1 MPPESR
7 PGKRP
12 AFVAPL
18 VTVLV
23 LIAVEIACRAAVEP
37 SRLEKILA
45 ILERDPA
52 LIWRLRANLDT
63 VFENQP
69 VRTGA
74 QNLRGETFAVPKPPG
89 TFRVVALG
97 ASPTFGWG
105 VPEADT
111 YPAWAQTVLA
121 GRGVEAEVIN
131 GGTPGYTTWQG
142 VRRLRDHVVGWSP
155 DVVTVAYDL
164 NDLDRFRFFNNDGRV
179 DAEQK
184 ADSPARVAIQNALNR
199 SAAYGL
205 LRRGLLR
212 AASRQG
218 AFDPEAMPRR
228 VPLDHYRA
236 NLLEID
242 RICRES
248 GVDLVYLKMP
258 INLPFQRLTVIDPV
272 EAAEEKRRG
281 DEARAAGDWPR
292 TLTHYRDA
300 QRLDPTIVATYQS
313 LLEAQRHEGLAAEAA
328 KTEDLIPFVAAFRD
342 RADLEYNRAVE
353 DIARETNRPLVD
365 VVAAFDADGRGDG
378 LWNSVEDPFHPNA
391 AGHHIIGELVAARIE
406 PIARTKAERP

>member
-1 MPPESR
+1 MSRESG

-23 LIAVEIACRAAVEP
+23 LLAIEVVCRVFIAP

-63 VFENQP
+63 VFESQP
-69 VRTGA
+69 VRTGT
-74 QNLRGETFAVPKPPG
+74 QNLRGATFAVPKPEG

-105 VPEADT
+105 VPEADA
-111 YPAWAQTVLA
+111 YPPWAQSVLA
-121 GRGVEAEVIN
+121 GREITAEVIN

-142 VRRLRDHVVGWSP
+142 VRRLRDHVLGWSP

-179 DAEQK
+179 DAEQHSD
-184 ADSPARVAIQNALNR
+184 APARVAIQNALNR

-228 VPLDHYRA
+228 VPLEHYRA

-242 RICRES
+242 RICREN
-248 GVDLVYLKMP
+248 GVELVYLKMP
-258 INLPFQRLTVIDPV
+258 INLPFQRLAVIDPIEAV
-272 EAAEEKRRG
+272 EERRRG

-292 TLTHYRDA
+292 ALTHYRDA
-300 QRLDPTIVATYQS
+300 QRLDPTIVATYQA
-313 LLEAQRHEGLAAEAA
+313 LLDAERHEGLTAEAA

-406 PIARTKAERP
+406 SIARARQARP

>member
-1 MPPESR
+1 MSSNSGSP
-7 PGKRP
+7 KRP
-12 AFVAPL
+12 AFIAPL
-18 VTVLV
+18 VTFAL
-23 LIAVEIACRAAVEP
+23 LIAVEIICRFTVAP

-45 ILERDPA
+45 ILERDPV
-52 LIWRLRANLDT
+52 LIWRLRANLET

-74 QNLRGETFAVPKPPG
+74 QNLRGATFAVPKPAG
-89 TFRVVALG
+89 VFRVVALG

-105 VPEADT
+105 VPEADA
-111 YPAWAQTVLA
+111 YPAWAQSVLA

-142 VRRLRDHVVGWSP
+142 VRRLRDHVLGWSP

-184 ADSPARVAIQNALNR
+184 PDAPARVSIQNALNR

-205 LRRGLLR
+205 FRRGLLR

-228 VPLDHYRA
+228 VPLAHYRA

-242 RICRES
+242 RICREN
-248 GVDLVYLKMP
+248 GIALVYLKMP
-258 INLPFQRLTVIDPV
+258 INLPFQRLTVIDPI
-272 EAAEEKRRG
+272 EANEEKQRG
-281 DEARAAGDWPR
+281 DEARAEGDWPR
-292 TLTHYRDA
+292 ALTHYRDA
-300 QRLDPTIVATYQS
+300 QRLDPTVVATYQA
-313 LLEAQRHEGLAAEAA
+313 LLDAQRHEGLDAEAD

-353 DIARETNRPLVD
+353 EIAHETNRPLVD

-391 AGHHIIGELVAARIE
+391 VGHHIIGELVAGRIE
-406 PIARTKAERP
+406 PIAREREARR

>member
-1 MPPESR
+1 MPRETDS
-7 PGKRP
+7 GKRP
-12 AFVAPL
+12 AYVAPL
-18 VTVLV
+18 VTVLAIL
-23 LIAVEIACRAAVEP
+23 LIEVVCRLAVAP

-52 LIWRLRANLDT
+52 LIWRLRANLIT

-74 QNLRGETFAVPKPPG
+74 QNLRGATIAVPKPAG

-105 VPEADT
+105 VPEADA
-111 YPAWAQTVLA
+111 YPAWAQTVLKE
-121 GRGVEAEVIN
+121 RGLTIEVIN

-142 VRRLRDHVVGWSP
+142 VRRLRDHVLGWSP

-179 DAEQK
+179 DAEQQ

-199 SAAYGL
+199 SAAYGF

-228 VPLDHYRA
+228 VPLEHYRS

-242 RICRES
+242 RICRENS
-248 GVDLVYLKMP
+248 VELVYLKMP
-258 INLPFQRLTVIDPV
+258 INLPFHRLTVIDRD
-272 EAAEEKRRG
+272 AAANEKRAG
-281 DEARAAGDWPR
+281 DEARAGGDWPR
-292 TLTHYRDA
+292 ALTHYRDA
-300 QRLDPTIVATYQS
+300 QRLDPTIVATYQA
-313 LLEAQRHEGLAAEAA
+313 LLEAERHEGLETEAE

-353 DIARETNRPLVD
+353 NIARETYRPLVD

-391 AGHHIIGELVAARIE
+391 AGHHIIGELVAGRIE
-406 PIARTKAERP
+406 SIARANGAHP